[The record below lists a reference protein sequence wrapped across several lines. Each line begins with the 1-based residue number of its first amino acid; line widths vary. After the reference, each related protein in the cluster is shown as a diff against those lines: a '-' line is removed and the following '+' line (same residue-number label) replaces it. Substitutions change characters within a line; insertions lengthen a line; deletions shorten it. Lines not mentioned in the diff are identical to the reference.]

1 MFLYNFHLSYEIFF
15 NHLFSNTR
23 QRKTAGWKVYTD
35 DERLLMFF
43 MKIIQF
49 FLFAEIFN
57 IHHRNFKLIRWSSHS
72 R

>member
-1 MFLYNFHLSYEIFF
+1 MKFSLIIFF
-15 NHLFSNTR
+15 QTR
-23 QRKTAGWKVYTD
+23 ASEKPQAGKFTQMMSDYWC
-35 DERLLMFF
+35 FF

-57 IHHRNFKLIRWSSHS
+57 IHHRNVKLIRWSSHS